1 MLGDN
6 VGAWKRP
13 LLHFTAW
20 RVEMILLILITIIK
34 TLLSEGVAC
43 ACVHCYSYNLSNGG
57 PRVCMAN
64 TQHILLVYIALYVV
78 Y

>member
-43 ACVHCYSYNLSNGG
+43 
-57 PRVCMAN
+57 
-64 TQHILLVYIALYVV
+64 VYIVIHIIFPMVVLLYACMDHI
-78 Y
+78 